1 MNTLNLDLEHC
12 FGIKKLEHSFVF
24 SQSNTQLIYASNG
37 VMKTSFAETFIE
49 LSKGKTPTDRLFGK
63 PTRCEVLV
71 DGTGIS
77 KDFIHVVK
85 SFESSINT
93 SQSQTRLLVDQE
105 RKDEYDGII
114 TDIAEQK
121 RRLIVELNRTSG
133 VKKDDLESTLL
144 VDFGVKSIFEILR
157 EFVASKES
165 GLEYEIKYTE
175 VINKDVLEFLKKPNV
190 QSNIEKYFDKYTALL
205 ENSKAFKKGVFNPT
219 QADNVSAALK
229 KENYF
234 AAEHKIKLN
243 GVEEEFNSQEEL
255 NQYLLKEREEILND
269 NELLAIEKS
278 IKKVAVKTLQQ
289 IIEKYP
295 IVPYL
300 KDIPSLK
307 KKIWYRYFNLERGKI
322 QLLVDQ
328 YDQSEQRLSEIED
341 EAKSQTPAWQD
352 VIDKFKQ
359 RFFVPFDV
367 RIENKAESILGREV
381 PNISFVFTDEESGA
395 ECTKK
400 QNELEGAV
408 LSQGERRAMYLMN
421 VLFEIEARK
430 SDSKN
435 TLFIFDDV
443 ADSFDYKNK
452 YAIVEYLRELTT
464 EDGFH
469 QIILTHNY
477 DFYRTIFSRVLS
489 GHAKY
494 HCSFSAIK
502 TSDGIDLVDFGGR
515 KYNNP
520 FEQWKSNLHEVANLV
535 SSIPFVR
542 NIIEFS
548 EGDSHADFVMLTSL
562 LHMKDNTPSI
572 KVSEIKDVFD
582 RHVSTQRI
590 DELDQ
595 EALVLDLIQSQAKT
609 YSQEDIPTEINLEHK
624 IVLSIGIRLLAEEYM
639 WSKVSDKRPIS
650 SNQTGKLLRRFKSDY
665 PNDHGEQKST
675 LEKVNLITAENIH
688 LNSFMFEPLIDLS
701 INHLQEL
708 YKEVET
714 NCPIAP

>member
-12 FGIKKLEHSFVF
+12 FGIKKLKHSFDF

-63 PTRCEVLV
+63 PTRSEVLV
-71 DGTGIS
+71 DGTVIS

-105 RKDEYDGII
+105 RKNEYDGII
-114 TDIAEQK
+114 ADIAEQK
-121 RRLIVELNRTSG
+121 RRLIVELNHTSG
-133 VKKDDLESTLL
+133 VKREDLEGTILK
-144 VDFGVKSIFEILR
+144 DFESNNIFEVLKGFLR
-157 EFVASKES
+157 S
-165 GLEYEIKYTE
+165 GETGLSYEVKYSE
-175 VINKDVLEFLKKPNV
+175 IINKDVLEFLNKPKV
-190 QSNIEKYFDKYTALL
+190 KSNIDKYFEKYTALL
-205 ENSKAFKKGVFNPT
+205 ENSKAFKKGVFNPN
-219 QADNVSAALK
+219 QAENVSKTLQ

-234 AAEHKIKLN
+234 AADHKLRLN
-243 GVEEEFNSQEEL
+243 GVDEEFTNQDDL
-255 NQYLLKEREEILND
+255 NKFFLKEREEILAD
-269 NELLAIEKS
+269 QDLLSIEKE
-278 IKKVAVKTLQQ
+278 IKKVAVKNLQKVL
-289 IIEKYP
+289 EDNP
-295 IVPYL
+295 IVSEL
-300 KDIPSLK
+300 KDIKSFKENL
-307 KKIWYRYFNLERGKI
+307 WYRYFNLEKLKI
-322 QLLVDQ
+322 EFLIAD
-328 YDQSEQRLSEIED
+328 YDKSEKRLSEIEE
-341 EAKSQTPAWQD
+341 EAKSQSPVWQD

-421 VLFEIEARK
+421 VLFEIGARK
-430 SDSKN
+430 SDAKN

-477 DFYRTIFSRVLS
+477 DFYRTIQKRVVDSRYRRDVCFMAQKEAQAISMLS
-489 GHAKY
+489 TGHNYQDDPFNTWKN
-494 HCSFSAIK
+494 
-502 TSDGIDLVDFGGR
+502 DL
-515 KYNNP
+515 
-520 FEQWKSNLHEVANLV
+520 SNIPQLI

-542 NIIEFS
+542 NLVDFS
-548 EGDSHADFVMLTSL
+548 EGKSEDYKRLTAL
-562 LHMKDNTPSI
+562 LH
-572 KVSEIKDVFD
+572 IKDATKEVKISELKEIFD
-582 RHVSTQRI
+582 KHIQSNRLE
-590 DELDQ
+590 DLDQ
-595 EALVLDLIQSQAKT
+595 DKKVYELILEEANRLANNP
-609 YSQEDIPTEINLEHK
+609 IPNGLNLEYK
-624 IVLSIGIRLLAEEYM
+624 IVLSIAGRLQAEGYM
-639 WSKVSDKRPIS
+639 WQEVSDKSPI
-650 SNQTGKLLRRFKSDY
+650 NGDQAGRLLQRFKDEYGVSR
-665 PNDHGEQKST
+665 NTQVKT

-708 YKEVET
+708 YKEVES
-714 NCPIAP
+714 NCPIAS